1 MILRRIT
8 ARQDPRWLPFMRELG
23 HAPEQ
28 LAKIAFTVAVP
39 GAAAPAG
46 VSSSAVPRWARHQR
60 AQPPRRP
67 RRRARRRRANYEP
80 RILPLT
86 EGSSSLMRIDGGGTA

>member
-46 VSSSAVPRWARHQR
+46 MRSGAAPPVGATSASTATSLPAQTSTASTGQLWTPHLASAPRAARH
-60 AQPPRRP
+60 
-67 RRRARRRRANYEP
+67 
-80 RILPLT
+80 
-86 EGSSSLMRIDGGGTA
+86 

>member
-8 ARQDPRWLPFMRELG
+8 ARQDPRWLPFLRELG
-23 HAPEQ
+23 RAPEQ

-46 VSSSAVPRWARHQR
+46 MRSGAVPPVGATSASTATSLP
-60 AQPPRRP
+60 AQ
-67 RRRARRRRANYEP
+67 
-80 RILPLT
+80 T
-86 EGSSSLMRIDGGGTA
+86 STASTGQP

>member
-8 ARQDPRWLPFMRELG
+8 ARQDPRWLPFLRELDR
-23 HAPEQ
+23 APEQ

-46 VSSSAVPRWARHQR
+46 HAQRCGAPATSASTATSLPAQTSTASTGQLWTPHLASAPRAARH
-60 AQPPRRP
+60 
-67 RRRARRRRANYEP
+67 
-80 RILPLT
+80 
-86 EGSSSLMRIDGGGTA
+86 

>member
-8 ARQDPRWLPFMRELG
+8 ARQDPRWLPFLRELDR
-23 HAPEQ
+23 APEQ

-46 VSSSAVPRWARHQR
+46 MRSGAAPPVGATSASTATSLPAQTSTASTGQLWTPHLASAPRAARH
-60 AQPPRRP
+60 
-67 RRRARRRRANYEP
+67 
-80 RILPLT
+80 
-86 EGSSSLMRIDGGGTA
+86 